1 MTEPTERRFVMEP
14 RLDAEIESI
23 NDAIALKA
31 NLTDPRLTDERTP
44 LDDSVTSAKIVN
56 GTIVNADVSDTAAIA
71 YTKVTRPPLSNA
83 SDVAI
88 DAGTLAGGQVIKYNA
103 GTSNWVNGAAAG
115 GVTASATAPTL
126 ATAAAGDAW
135 FDTNDGTLYV
145 CYVDV
150 DSTKQWVQVQ
160 ANSALEGSILAR
172 LGALESQSIAYG
184 TMSPNYIINGGMDF
198 MQRSATPTTGLA
210 MVGGI
215 GYQVDRWTGQHA
227 STGTVSRQASSLT
240 GIPLCARVQRNSG
253 NTNTASPIRFSQSL
267 ESSQSNTVA
276 GSTITFSFYARAGV
290 NFSGASSQITS
301 AVYSGTGTDQNLL
314 SGFTGNTNVILQSTT
329 LTTTW
334 QRFSYTA
341 SVASNVNQLGV
352 DFYYY
357 GTGTAG
363 ANDYFEITGVQL
375 ERGSVATSFRRNANS
390 IQGELAACQ
399 RYYWRAT
406 ATATDGRL
414 ALGVQSTTTTSSV
427 LIYLP
432 SEFRIK
438 PTSVGYSSLAWT
450 DNYSF
455 NATVSAATLHAGVN
469 SKTVTVELTHATGG
483 APRYPGFVSS
493 PGGAGYLEL
502 SAEL

>member
-1 MTEPTERRFVMEP
+1 MYPA
-14 RLDAEIESI
+14 LDAVEEQL
-23 NDAIALKA
+23 NDALALKA
-31 NLTDPRLTDERTP
+31 NLTDPRLTDQRTP
-44 LDDSVTSAKIVN
+44 LDGSVTSAKIVN

-88 DAGTLAGGQVIKYNA
+88 DAGTLSGGQVIKYNA

-184 TMSPNYIINGGMDF
+184 TMSPNYVINGGMDF

-210 MVGGI
+210 MAGGI
-215 GYQVDRWTGQHA
+215 GYQMDRWTGQHA

-267 ESSQSNTVA
+267 ESSQSNALA
-276 GSTITFSFYARAGV
+276 GSTITFSFYARRGA
-290 NFSGASSQITS
+290 NFSGASNQITA

-314 SGFTGNTNVILQSTT
+314 SGFTGNVDVIAQPTI

-357 GTGTAG
+357 GVGTAG
-363 ANDYFEITGVQL
+363 ANDWFEIAGVQL
-375 ERGSVATSFRRNANS
+375 ERGSVATSFRRNAPS

-399 RYYWRAT
+399 RYYVRCTGDQVLSPGFART
-406 ATATDGRL
+406 
-414 ALGVQSTTTTSSV
+414 STVFTSAFSLPVEMRTTPTIETNTSSGV
-427 LIYLP
+427 NFATVETGDQDFG
-432 SEFRIK
+432 SMTVSK
-438 PTSVGYSSLAWT
+438 TSGSNSGTRAVGI
-450 DNYSF
+450 
-455 NATVSAATLHAGVN
+455 NATNSGAAMIVGRGGVLRLQG
-469 SKTVTVELTHATGG
+469 STAFV
-483 APRYPGFVSS
+483 GFI
-493 PGGAGYLEL
+493 
-502 SAEL
+502 AEL